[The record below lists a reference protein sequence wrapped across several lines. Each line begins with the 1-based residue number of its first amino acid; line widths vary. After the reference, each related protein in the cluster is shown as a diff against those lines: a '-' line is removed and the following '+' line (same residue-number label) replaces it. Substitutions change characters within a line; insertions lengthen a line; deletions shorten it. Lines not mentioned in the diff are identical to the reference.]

1 MERGGTFG
9 GDLAVNGTLVFR
21 HDARRH
27 GAGLID
33 LYWVE

>member
-1 MERGGTFG
+1 MSRRAAIL
-9 GDLAVNGTLVFR
+9 DLAVNGTLVFR

-33 LYWVE
+33 PYWVE